1 MPENGIACNCHMAR
15 KLLNNKNSFYERVEF
30 TKILGTKPHKLP
42 HSVAHTEQKNVAVR
56 FRSYSFYLSSSR

>member
-1 MPENGIACNCHMAR
+1 MNDIFGGKGQSGCLHKIVYKVFVFMPENGIACNCHMAR

-42 HSVAHTEQKNVAVR
+42 YT
-56 FRSYSFYLSSSR
+56 